1 MSVPTSLRPATPGDR
16 DVLRRIYAE
25 SRDDVASLVDWT
37 EEQKDAF
44 LTMQFEAQHRD
55 YHERF
60 AGARFDLIVSGD
72 EVVGRLYVDPRE
84 DEIRILDI
92 AVLRAWRRRG
102 IGSHWM
108 RRLLDEAYHERFSP
122 IHSPSGTTP
131 FATRPSRRG
140 HRDDAPDRRRASPR
154 RDPLRR
160 GPRISRATR

>member
-1 MSVPTSLRPATPGDR
+1 MSVPTSLRPATDDDH

-25 SRDDVASLVDWT
+25 TRDDVAALLDWT
-37 EEQKDAF
+37 DAQKEAF

-72 EVVGRLYVDPRE
+72 EVVGRLYVDRRE

-92 AVLRAWRRRG
+92 ALLRAWRRRG

-108 RRLLDEAYHERFSP
+108 RSLLDEASERGVPVRIHVAQDNPDARALHDSLGFVEIGEVGAYWFMEWSP
-122 IHSPSGTTP
+122 PGDDHS
-131 FATRPSRRG
+131 
-140 HRDDAPDRRRASPR
+140 
-154 RDPLRR
+154 
-160 GPRISRATR
+160 